1 MFIVRP
7 FYARRILAQIII
19 KETNTI
25 LRRADII
32 KYLNMYYH
40 TKATVIIN
48 IELQHFLIHSLNFII
63 YIIFLQ
69 LTSKS
74 V

>member
-1 MFIVRP
+1 M
-7 FYARRILAQIII
+7 LAQIII

-32 KYLNMYYH
+32 KYLNMYKH
-40 TKATVIIN
+40 MSITTVIIN
-48 IELQHFLIHSLNFII
+48 IELENSLLLSPS
-63 YIIFLQ
+63 YAIFLRHT
-69 LTSKS
+69 LKS